1 MPKYTVFVVVSTVTG
16 VQTAPPPTTREARR
30 HDCRSGGTV
39 QNGLG
44 HAGFRSGVYAI
55 TNPRMPY
62 SEPAAP
68 TRTRLFA
75 QIGALVSE

>member
-1 MPKYTVFVVVSTVTG
+1 MFVAASTVTG

-30 HDCRSGGTV
+30 QDWRSGGIV

-44 HAGFRSGVYAI
+44 QAGRRSVVYAI
-55 TNPRMPY
+55 TKPRIPY
-62 SEPAAP
+62 SDPAAP
-68 TRTRLFA
+68 TSTRWFA